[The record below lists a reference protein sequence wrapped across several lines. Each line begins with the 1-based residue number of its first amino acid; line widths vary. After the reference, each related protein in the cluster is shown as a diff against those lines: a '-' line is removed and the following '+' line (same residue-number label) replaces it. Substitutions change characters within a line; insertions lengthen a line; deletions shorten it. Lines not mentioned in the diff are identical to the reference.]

1 MHSIRNS
8 FPTPIQSPNVAI
20 AGPAGEPQS
29 SKDPNTQHVGRLL
42 GGELQSEEKEPGRFD
57 RIPTPI
63 PSAASMGSSPRAS
76 PALSTP
82 EITFPI
88 PLNLAT
94 WRRKLFQLGE
104 GETLEL
110 SSDQWQQYWP
120 YMTNVWSRHALP
132 YTPKRKQT
140 IRTHWKCRF
149 HKERVL
155 ESVSTGLR
163 EKQVRQPIGCI
174 AKLTEV
180 HDLLAGHRTFSM
192 AGIHNHTI
200 EDLDA
205 TKVNDGIHSW
215 VKKQLLRGFPTTAIG
230 KVVKGKS
237 EDSSAR
243 RNILDAGGRHLTVQY
258 IRNAAVRLG
267 IQNPQPLHIENDVPT
282 RSQVMEAYQSLQDR
296 GETWFSAILEKT
308 YQGSTSPCLIFGR
321 KSTLSKLRDRGI
333 LTLMGSTHGTNKEEW
348 YVPFRPLWIP
358 NQPFFLQWLI
368 YLIGHYTQ

>member
-1 MHSIRNS
+1 MHAIRNS

-20 AGPAGEPQS
+20 AGPTGEPQC
-29 SKDPNTQHVGRLL
+29 SKDPNTQLVGKLL
-42 GGELQSEEKEPGRFD
+42 GGELQGEEREPSRFD
-57 RIPTPI
+57 RIPSPI
-63 PSAASMGSSPRAS
+63 PSAASMVSSPLAS
-76 PALSTP
+76 PAPSTP

-94 WRRKLFQLGE
+94 WRQKLFQLGE

-110 SSDQWQQYWP
+110 SSDQWQQFWP

-192 AGIHNHTI
+192 AGTHNHTI

-205 TKVNDGIHSW
+205 TKVNDGIHAW

-230 KVVKGKS
+230 KVVKGKG

-243 RNILDAGGRHLTVQY
+243 QNILDAGGRHLTVQY

-267 IQNPQPLHIENDVPT
+267 IQNPQPLHVENDVPT
-282 RSQVMEAYQSLQDR
+282 RSQVMEAYKWLQDR

-308 YQGSTSPCLIFGR
+308 YQGSAAPCLIFGR

-333 LTLMGSTHGTNKEEW
+333 LTLMDSTHGTNKEEW
-348 YVPFRPLWIP
+348 CVSFRPL
-358 NQPFFLQWLI
+358 
-368 YLIGHYTQ
+368 